1 MQAGEGNKKESMEII
16 TIAAVILVVSFF
28 PVKTGWVAKDLG
40 RSFWVWFFLGLFLPF
55 ASMIILL
62 CLPIK
67 KIQMANRKLP
77 VSNHN
82 RLAQNSY
89 KRMKIQSAS
98 ESKKAS

>member
-1 MQAGEGNKKESMEII
+1 MEII

-67 KIQMANRKLP
+67 KLQMEQKNLP
-77 VSNHN
+77 LSNHN
-82 RLAQNSY
+82 GQAPNYY
-89 KRMKIQSAS
+89 KRIKIRSAS
-98 ESKKAS
+98 ESKRAS